1 MTEAPNIIEILLLE
15 DEAADAYL
23 VKIALKENKILAR
36 LHHVVDGYEGLSFLQ
51 QKDEYSNMPRPDLIL
66 LDLNMP
72 RMNGYEFLAAVKNDE
87 RFKSIPIVVLTT
99 SDVESDVVSAYQL
112 GAASYITKPTG
123 IDQFMSMINKI
134 SEYWIAIV
142 RLPRRYHYEC

>member
-1 MTEAPNIIEILLLE
+1 MKCLHTIEILLLE

-23 VKIALKENKILAR
+23 VKVALKENKVLAR
-36 LHHVVDGYEGLSFLQ
+36 LHHVLDGREGMGFLQ
-51 QKDEYSNMPRPDLIL
+51 KTGDYSNAPRPDLIL

-72 RMNGYEFLAAVKNDE
+72 RMNGYEFLASVKSDE

-99 SDVESDVVSAYQL
+99 SDVESDILRAYQL

-123 IDQFMSMINKI
+123 MDQFISMIDKL
-134 SEYWIAIV
+134 SDYWINV
-142 RLPRRYHYEC
+142 VCLPRRYQYE

>member
-1 MTEAPNIIEILLLE
+1 MTQVPHIIEILLLE

-36 LHHVVDGYEGLSFLQ
+36 LHHVDDGREGLSFLQ
-51 QKDEYSNMPRPDLIL
+51 QKGEYSQMPRPDLIL

-134 SEYWIAIV
+134 SEYWMEIV